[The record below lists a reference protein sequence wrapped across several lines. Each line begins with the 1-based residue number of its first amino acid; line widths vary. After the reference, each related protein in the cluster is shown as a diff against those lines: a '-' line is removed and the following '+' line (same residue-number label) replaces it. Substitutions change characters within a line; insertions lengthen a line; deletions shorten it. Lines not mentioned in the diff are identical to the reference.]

1 MQQKLTKFS
10 NQSIVR
16 YIFFV
21 FLFLTALFGRSF
33 MGIYFFGFRLGEYL
47 IGFAF
52 VFFMIILFN
61 KNLVKD
67 VLGEKI
73 YPIFILVFFT
83 FILFLIINSDV
94 PKSTYLFRSSSYIW
108 VISFIFVGYFF
119 TNNLNLNK
127 QVFILNNF
135 LLFLIFYLNTLG
147 YPDVLIDFFKRNGDK
162 FQFNRASEI
171 IIFVLIVLWL
181 NNRFITSKFNLSY
194 CLIICSFFLPLF
206 LVMSRGSAIA
216 FSIFLIFEIYN
227 LRKYIFSSKILFLVT
242 LIVSFFCFYISTT
255 LIIKDVEVKE
265 EGFEVILNDI
275 LETKNI
281 SKESVLFF
289 INENRI
295 YSADG
300 NLNWRLQ
307 IWQDIIDDSL
317 KELRFLKGQSYL
329 SKIYAM
335 ENPIY
340 QGEDGLN
347 ENVHNYFFNIF
358 ARGGMIHLTLFLM
371 FFYSLFN
378 STKLKYSKKLFATFV
393 LPVLIVSMFDSS
405 METPNYPFIFF
416 FFIGI
421 FFSNMNSNL
430 RKQ

>member
-21 FLFLTALFGRSF
+21 FLFLTAVFGRSF
-33 MGIYFFGFRLGEYL
+33 MGLYFFGFRLGEYL

-52 VFFMIILFN
+52 VLFIIILFN
-61 KNLVKD
+61 KNLVED
-67 VLGEKI
+67 VLGERI

-83 FILFLIINSDV
+83 FILFLIINSDI

-108 VISFIFVGYFF
+108 VSSFIFIGYFF
-119 TNNLNLNK
+119 SNNLILNK
-127 QVFILNNF
+127 QVFIFNNF
-135 LLFLIFYLNTLG
+135 LLFFMFYLNTLG
-147 YPDVLIDFFKRNGDK
+147 YPDVLIDFFKRNADK
-162 FQFNRASEI
+162 FQFIKASEI
-171 IIFVLIVLWL
+171 ILFVMIILWL
-181 NNRFITSKFNLSY
+181 NNRFISSKFNLSY
-194 CLIICSFFLPLF
+194 FIIICSFFLPLF
-206 LVMSRGSAIA
+206 LVMSRGSAVA

-227 LRKYIFSSKILFLVT
+227 LRKYILSSKILFLVT
-242 LIVSFFCFYISTT
+242 LIISFFCFYISTT

-265 EGFEVILNDI
+265 EGFEVMLDDI

-281 SKESVLFF
+281 NRESLLFF
-289 INENRI
+289 INEGRL

-307 IWQDIIDDSL
+307 IWQDIIDDSS

-340 QGEDGLN
+340 QGEDGSN

-371 FFYSLFN
+371 FFYYLFN
-378 STKLKYSKKLFATFV
+378 SKKLKYSKKLAATFV
-393 LPVLIVSMFDSS
+393 LPALIVSMFDSS

-430 RKQ
+430 RK